1 MAVPLYNLLV
11 EVSPTGKLF
20 VTWLRRWRHGP
31 LESGLKAKK
40 GY

>member
-11 EVSPTGKLF
+11 EVSPTAKLF